1 VAGGRASRSG
11 PRVQRQR
18 RALTFTVDASGTKL
32 KLGLLSSRPYL
43 RNSTVARIPL
53 TRDAPGQSERKTL
66 LSILQQGTRL
76 CDGLSRREL
85 MRVGSLTLGGLS
97 LPQLL
102 QARDISQP
110 APVSDK
116 AFGRAKNVIFL
127 YLAGG
132 PPQHETFD
140 PKPEAPDGIRGPF
153 KPISTNVPGI
163 QFCELLPRT
172 AAMSEKLAV
181 CRSMATNDNV
191 HSSSGAW
198 VLTGYKYRG
207 PNARTIQP
215 TDWPYFGS
223 VVKQLAP
230 SETLPALSS
239 VWLPDM
245 MRLNENVTPS
255 GQTSGF
261 LGPRWNPEVFVGDPA
276 EPTYEIES
284 LRKTDI
290 TPIQL
295 SRRQSLLSQLE
306 DRFRRLDDS
315 VNSYDAF
322 QQQAFDLLTSGSAR
336 QAFDIAR
343 EPDSVRDRYGRNR
356 WGQSVLLARRL
367 VEAGVRLVHVH
378 WPREP
383 GDNASDN
390 PLWDTH
396 AQNADRVEDVLCPMF
411 DVGFSALIEDL
422 EQRGLLDETLVVTI
436 GEFGR
441 TPKINAKGGRDH
453 WGSVFSFA
461 MAGAGISGGQVY
473 GSSDKNGGY
482 PASNRVQPGDLTA
495 TLFHLLGVPHQG
507 HFLDAQNRPHRLTA
521 GEPIWQLLGSEP
533 ATEDRMASTGD
544 VARVPPFDP
553 TRYLVHTD
561 FAGREPIKPI
571 TEPSRPKGWR
581 ANPLNSVSGDNAFGA
596 TVLRDQDQ
604 QTAAIGFN
612 LADGA
617 ALEVKQNSK
626 VYLAQEVRS
635 PYPGSYV
642 FRVRLRAEASSPE
655 FFTNVFRQNF
665 SCRLVFF
672 QFNAQTKLANESRE
686 LASTTV
692 DLKLAESGA
701 GKWQTVELSKTF
713 VNPNPGSNF
722 SFGAGMGVSIQLVK
736 SSGGTLKVAA
746 GDRAFV
752 RIADVELDFLGKEVN
767 ENVKA

>member
-1 VAGGRASRSG
+1 
-11 PRVQRQR
+11 
-18 RALTFTVDASGTKL
+18 
-32 KLGLLSSRPYL
+32 
-43 RNSTVARIPL
+43 
-53 TRDAPGQSERKTL
+53 
-66 LSILQQGTRL
+66 
-76 CDGLSRREL
+76 

-102 QARDISQP
+102 AAKQIAQP
-110 APVSDK
+110 ASVSDK

-140 PKPEAPDGIRGPF
+140 PKPNAPDGIRGPF

-172 AAMSEKLAV
+172 AAMSDKLAV
-181 CRSMATNDNV
+181 CRSMATDDNV

-207 PNARTIQP
+207 PNPRTIQP
-215 TDWPYFGS
+215 TDWPYLGS
-223 VVKQLAP
+223 VVKQLKP
-230 SETLPALSS
+230 SEQLPALTS
-239 VWLPDM
+239 VWLPDV

-255 GQTSGF
+255 GQTAGF
-261 LGPRWNPEVFVGDPA
+261 LGPQWNPEVFVGDPA

-284 LRKTDI
+284 LRETDI
-290 TPIQL
+290 TPVQL
-295 SRRQSLLSQLE
+295 ERRQSLLSQLE
-306 DRFRRLDDS
+306 DRFRHLDGS
-315 VNSYDAF
+315 FKTYGAF
-322 QQQAFDLLTSGSAR
+322 QQQAFDLLTSGKAR
-336 QAFDIAR
+336 QAFDIAK
-343 EPDSVRDRYGRNR
+343 EPDHVRDRYGRNR

-367 VEAGVRLVHVH
+367 VEAGVRLVHVQ

-422 EQRGLLDETLVVTI
+422 DQRGLLDETLVVTI

-453 WGSVFSFA
+453 WGSVFSFV

-473 GSSDKNGGY
+473 GSSDRNGGF
-482 PASNRVQPGDLTA
+482 PASDRVQPGDLTA
-495 TLFHLLGVPHQG
+495 TMFHLLGVPHQG
-507 HFLDAQNRPHRLTA
+507 HFIDAQDRPHRLTA
-521 GEPIWQLLGSEP
+521 GEPLWKLLGSEP
-533 ATEDRMASTGD
+533 ATAERVASAGD
-544 VARVPPFDP
+544 IARVPPFDP

-561 FAGREPIKPI
+561 FAEKEPLKPI
-571 TEPSRPKGWR
+571 TAPSRPKGWR
-581 ANPLNSVSGDNAFGA
+581 ANPLNSAGENNFGSA
-596 TVLRDQDQ
+596 VLRDLSH

-612 LADGA
+612 LADGSP
-617 ALEVKQNSK
+617 LEIAQNSK
-626 VYLAQEVRS
+626 AYIAQEVRS

-642 FRVRLRAEASSPE
+642 FRVRLRVGTSSPE
-655 FFTNVFRQNF
+655 FFANVFRQHF
-665 SCRLVFF
+665 TCRLVFF
-672 QFNAQTKLANESRE
+672 QFNAQTKFVNESHE

-692 DLKLAESGA
+692 DLKLHESGSNE
-701 GKWQTVELSKTF
+701 WQTAELSKTF

-722 SFGAGMGVSIQLVK
+722 SFGAGMGVSIQLIK
-736 SSGGTLKVAA
+736 SSSGTLSIAA
-746 GDRAFV
+746 DDRAFV
-752 RIADVELDFLGKEVN
+752 RVADVELDFLGKEVDD
-767 ENVKA
+767 NVKV

>member
-1 VAGGRASRSG
+1 
-11 PRVQRQR
+11 
-18 RALTFTVDASGTKL
+18 
-32 KLGLLSSRPYL
+32 
-43 RNSTVARIPL
+43 
-53 TRDAPGQSERKTL
+53 
-66 LSILQQGTRL
+66 
-76 CDGLSRREL
+76 

-102 QARDISQP
+102 AAKEIAQP

-116 AFGRAKNVIFL
+116 VFGRAKNVIFL

-140 PKPEAPDGIRGPF
+140 PKPNAPDGIRGPF

-172 AAMSEKLAV
+172 AAMADKLAI
-181 CRSMATNDNV
+181 CRSMATDDNV

-223 VVKQLAP
+223 VIKQLKP
-230 SETLPALSS
+230 GLELPALTS
-239 VWLPDM
+239 VWLPDI

-255 GQTSGF
+255 GQTAGF
-261 LGPRWNPEVFVGDPA
+261 LGPQWNPEVFVGDPA

-284 LRKTDI
+284 LRKTNI

-295 SRRQSLLSQLE
+295 ERRQSLLSQLE
-306 DRFRRLDDS
+306 DHFRRLDGSFKTYDS
-315 VNSYDAF
+315 F
-322 QQQAFDLLTSGSAR
+322 QQQAFDLLISGKAR
-336 QAFDIAR
+336 QAFDIAK
-343 EPDSVRDRYGRNR
+343 EPDDVRDRYGRNR

-367 VEAGVRLVHVH
+367 VEAGVRLVHVQ

-422 EQRGLLDETLVVTI
+422 DQRGLLDETLVVTI

-473 GSSDKNGGY
+473 GSSDRNGGF
-482 PASNRVQPGDLTA
+482 PASDRVQPGDLTA
-495 TLFHLLGVPHQG
+495 TMFHLLGVSHQG
-507 HFLDAQNRPHRLTA
+507 HFLDAQDRPHRLTA
-521 GEPIWQLLGSEP
+521 GEPLWKLLGSEP
-533 ATEDRMASTGD
+533 ATAERIVSTGD
-544 VARVPPFDP
+544 IARVPPFDP

-561 FAGREPIKPI
+561 FTEKEPLKPI

-581 ANPLNSVSGDNAFGA
+581 ANPLNLSVENRFGG
-596 TVLRDQDQ
+596 TVLRDLDQ
-604 QTAAIGFN
+604 QTVALGFN
-612 LADGA
+612 LADGS
-617 ALEVKQNSK
+617 LFEITQNTK
-626 VYLAQEVRS
+626 AYIAQEVRS

-642 FRVRLRAEASSPE
+642 FRVGLRAESSSPE
-655 FFTNVFRQNF
+655 FFANVFRQHF
-665 SCRLVFF
+665 TCRLVFF
-672 QFNAQTKLANESRE
+672 QFNAQTKYVNESQE
-686 LASTTV
+686 LAATTV
-692 DLKLAESGA
+692 ELKLHESGSNE
-701 GKWQTVELSKTF
+701 WQTAELSKTF

-722 SFGAGMGVSIQLVK
+722 SFGAGMGVSIELVK
-736 SSGGTLKVAA
+736 SSVGTLTINPD
-746 GDRAFV
+746 DRAFIRV
-752 RIADVELDFLGKEVN
+752 VDVELDFLGKEVN
-767 ENVKA
+767 DNVKV

>member
-1 VAGGRASRSG
+1 M
-11 PRVQRQR
+11 
-18 RALTFTVDASGTKL
+18 
-32 KLGLLSSRPYL
+32 
-43 RNSTVARIPL
+43 
-53 TRDAPGQSERKTL
+53 
-66 LSILQQGTRL
+66 LSILNKGTRL
-76 CDGLSRREL
+76 CDGISRREL
-85 MRVGSLTLGGLS
+85 MRVGSLTLGGLT

-102 QARDISQP
+102 AAKEIAQP
-110 APVSDK
+110 APISDK

-140 PKPEAPDGIRGPF
+140 PKPHAPDGIRGPF

-172 AAMSEKLAV
+172 AAMSDKLAI

-198 VLTGYKYRG
+198 VLTGYKYGG

-215 TDWPYFGS
+215 SDWPYVGS
-223 VVKQLAP
+223 VVKQLKP
-230 SETLPALSS
+230 SEKLPALTS
-239 VWLPDM
+239 VWLPDV

-255 GQTSGF
+255 GQTAGF
-261 LGPRWNPEVFVGDPA
+261 LGPQWNPEVFVGDPA
-276 EPTYEIES
+276 ALTYEIES
-284 LRKTDI
+284 LRETDI
-290 TPIQL
+290 TPVQL
-295 SRRQSLLSQLE
+295 GRRQSLLSQLE
-306 DRFRRLDDS
+306 DRFRRLDGSFKTYDS
-315 VNSYDAF
+315 F
-322 QQQAFDLLTSGSAR
+322 QQQAFDLLTSGKAR
-336 QAFDIAR
+336 QAFDIAK
-343 EPDSVRDRYGRNR
+343 EPDAVRDRYGRNR

-422 EQRGLLDETLVVTI
+422 DQRGILDETLVVSV

-441 TPKINAKGGRDH
+441 TPKINVKGGRDH

-473 GSSDKNGGY
+473 GSSDKNGGF

-495 TLFHLLGVPHQG
+495 TMFHLLGVPHQG
-507 HFLDAQNRPHRLTA
+507 HFIDAQHRPHRLTG
-521 GEPIWQLLGSEP
+521 GEPLWTMLGSEP
-533 ATEDRMASTGD
+533 ATSIRVPATGD
-544 VARVPPFDP
+544 IARVPPFDP

-561 FAGREPIKPI
+561 FAQKKPLKPI

-581 ANPLNSVSGDNAFGA
+581 ASPLSLVRDDSFGTA
-596 TVLRDQDQ
+596 VLRDLDQ
-604 QTAAIGFN
+604 QTAALGFN
-612 LADGA
+612 LAYGS
-617 ALEVKQNSK
+617 ALEITQNSK

-642 FRVRLRAEASSPE
+642 FRVRLRAEASSTE
-655 FFTNVFRQNF
+655 FFEDTFRSNF
-665 SCRLVFF
+665 TCRLVFF
-672 QFNAQTKLANESRE
+672 QFNARTKHVNESRE
-686 LASTTV
+686 LAAIAV
-692 DLKLAESGA
+692 DLRLFESTSDE
-701 GKWQTVELSKTF
+701 WQTAELSKSF

-722 SFGAGMGVSIQLVK
+722 SFGAGMGVAIQLIK
-736 SSGGTLKVAA
+736 SSDGTLGVSAS
-746 GDRAFV
+746 DQAFV
-752 RIADVELDFLGKEVN
+752 RVSCVELDFLGKEVN
-767 ENVKA
+767 DNVKA

>member
-1 VAGGRASRSG
+1 M
-11 PRVQRQR
+11 
-18 RALTFTVDASGTKL
+18 
-32 KLGLLSSRPYL
+32 
-43 RNSTVARIPL
+43 
-53 TRDAPGQSERKTL
+53 
-66 LSILQQGTRL
+66 LSILNKGTRL
-76 CDGLSRREL
+76 CDGISRREL

-102 QARDISQP
+102 AANEISQP

-140 PKPEAPDGIRGPF
+140 PKPNAPDGIRGPF

-172 AAMSEKLAV
+172 AAMSDKLAI
-181 CRSMATNDNV
+181 CRSMATDDNV

-215 TDWPYFGS
+215 TDWPYVGS
-223 VVKQLAP
+223 VVKQLKP
-230 SETLPALSS
+230 SEKLPALTS
-239 VWLPDM
+239 VWLPDV

-255 GQTSGF
+255 GQTAGF
-261 LGPRWNPEVFVGDPA
+261 LGPQWNPEVFVGDPA

-284 LRKTDI
+284 LRETDI

-295 SRRQSLLSQLE
+295 GRRQSLLSQLE
-306 DRFRRLDDS
+306 ERFQHLDGS
-315 VNSYDAF
+315 FKTYGSF
-322 QQQAFDLLTSGSAR
+322 QQQAFDLLTSGKAR
-336 QAFDIAR
+336 QAFDIAK
-343 EPDSVRDRYGRNR
+343 EPDAVRDRYGRNR

-422 EQRGLLDETLVVTI
+422 DQRGLLDETLVVTI

-473 GSSDKNGGY
+473 GSSDKNGGF
-482 PASNRVQPGDLTA
+482 PASNRVQPGDLAA
-495 TLFHLLGVPHQG
+495 TMFHLLGAPHQG
-507 HFLDAQNRPHRLTA
+507 HFLDAQNRPHRLTD
-521 GEPIWQLLGSEP
+521 GEPLWTMLGSEP
-533 ATEDRMASTGD
+533 ATVERIPSTGD

-553 TRYLVHTD
+553 TRYLVHTN
-561 FAGREPIKPI
+561 FAEQEPLKPI

-581 ANPLNSVSGDNAFGA
+581 AHPLTLHNGNAFG
-596 TVLRDQDQ
+596 TSVLRDHDQ
-604 QTAAIGFN
+604 QTAALGFN
-612 LADGA
+612 LGDGSP
-617 ALEVKQNSK
+617 LEIGQNEK
-626 VYLAQEVRS
+626 AYLAQEVRS

-655 FFTNVFRQNF
+655 FFKNTFRHNF
-665 SCRLVFF
+665 TCRLVFF
-672 QFNAQTKLANESRE
+672 QFNAQTKHANESRE
-686 LASTTV
+686 LASATV
-692 DLKLAESGA
+692 DLKLIETNSGE
-701 GKWQTVELSKTF
+701 WQTAELSKSF

-722 SFGAGMGVSIQLVK
+722 SFGAGMGVSVQLIK
-736 SSGGTLKVAA
+736 SSGGALKISAS
-746 GDRAFV
+746 DRAFV
-752 RIADVELDFLGKEVN
+752 RVADVKLDFLGKEVN
-767 ENVKA
+767 DKVKV

>member
-1 VAGGRASRSG
+1 M
-11 PRVQRQR
+11 
-18 RALTFTVDASGTKL
+18 F
-32 KLGLLSSRPYL
+32 
-43 RNSTVARIPL
+43 
-53 TRDAPGQSERKTL
+53 
-66 LSILQQGTRL
+66 SILNQGTRL
-76 CDGLSRREL
+76 CDGISRREL
-85 MRVGSLTLGGLS
+85 MRIGSLTLGGLS

-102 QARDISQP
+102 AAREIAQP

-116 AFGRAKNVIFL
+116 AFGRARNVIFL

-140 PKPEAPDGIRGPF
+140 PKPNAPDGIRGPC

-163 QFCELLPRT
+163 QVCELLPRT
-172 AAMSEKLAV
+172 AAMSDKLAI
-181 CRSMATNDNV
+181 CRSMATDDNV

-223 VVKQLAP
+223 VVKQLKP
-230 SETLPALSS
+230 GEKLPALTS
-239 VWLPDM
+239 VWLPDI

-255 GQTSGF
+255 GQTAGF
-261 LGPRWNPEVFVGDPA
+261 LGPQWNPEGFVGDPA
-276 EPTYEIES
+276 EPTYDSES

-290 TPIQL
+290 TPLQL
-295 SRRQSLLSQLE
+295 GRRQSLLSQLE
-306 DRFRRLDDS
+306 ERFRRSDGSLRTY
-315 VNSYDAF
+315 NSF
-322 QQQAFDLLTSGSAR
+322 QQQAFDLLTSGQAR
-336 QAFDIAR
+336 QAFNIAQ
-343 EPDSVRDRYGRNR
+343 EPEIVRDRYGRNR

-422 EQRGLLDETLVVTI
+422 DQRGLLDETLVVTI

-441 TPKINAKGGRDH
+441 TPKINGNGGRDH

-473 GSSDKNGGY
+473 GSSDKNGGF

-495 TLFHLLGVPHQG
+495 TMFHLLGVPHQG
-507 HFLDAQNRPHRLTA
+507 HFLDAQDRPHRLTD
-521 GEPIWQLLGSEP
+521 GEPLWKMLGSEP
-533 ATEDRMASTGD
+533 ATTERIASTGN
-544 VARVPPFDP
+544 VTRVPPFDP
-553 TRYLVHTD
+553 TRYLIQTG
-561 FAGREPIKPI
+561 FAEQDPLKPI

-581 ANPLNSVSGDNAFGA
+581 ADPLNVERDADRLGA
-596 TVLRDQDQ
+596 VVLSDLDEP
-604 QTAAIGFN
+604 TAALGFN
-612 LADGA
+612 LSDGSSQ
-617 ALEVKQNSK
+617 EISQNAK
-626 VYLAQEVRS
+626 AYLAQEVRS

-642 FRVRLRAEASSPE
+642 FQVRLRAECSSAE
-655 FFTNVFRQNF
+655 FFSTVFRDHF
-665 SCRLVFF
+665 TCRLAFF
-672 QFNAQTKLANESRE
+672 QFNTQTKQVNESRE
-686 LASTTV
+686 LASTVV
-692 DLKLAESGA
+692 DLKLIDSKTNE
-701 GKWQTVELSKTF
+701 WQTVELSRTF

-736 SSGGTLKVAA
+736 SSGGTLRISPS
-746 GDRAFV
+746 DRAFV
-752 RIADVELDFLGKEVN
+752 RIADVELKFLGKEVN
-767 ENVKA
+767 DNVKV

>member
-1 VAGGRASRSG
+1 M
-11 PRVQRQR
+11 
-18 RALTFTVDASGTKL
+18 
-32 KLGLLSSRPYL
+32 
-43 RNSTVARIPL
+43 
-53 TRDAPGQSERKTL
+53 
-66 LSILQQGTRL
+66 LSILNQGTRL
-76 CDGLSRREL
+76 CDGISRREL

-102 QARDISQP
+102 AAKEIAQP
-110 APVSDK
+110 VPVSDK

-140 PKPEAPDGIRGPF
+140 PKPNAPDGIRGPF

-172 AAMSEKLAV
+172 AAMADKLAI

-223 VVKQLAP
+223 VIKQLKP
-230 SETLPALSS
+230 GLELPALTS
-239 VWLPDM
+239 VWLPDI

-255 GQTSGF
+255 GQTAGF
-261 LGPRWNPEVFVGDPA
+261 LGPQWNPEVFVGDPA

-284 LRKTDI
+284 LRKTNI

-295 SRRQSLLSQLE
+295 ERRQSLLSQLE
-306 DRFRRLDDS
+306 DHFRRLDGSFKTYDS
-315 VNSYDAF
+315 F
-322 QQQAFDLLTSGSAR
+322 QQQAFDLLTSGKAR
-336 QAFDIAR
+336 QAFDIAK
-343 EPDSVRDRYGRNR
+343 EPDDVRDRYGRNR

-367 VEAGVRLVHVH
+367 VEAGVRLVHVQ

-422 EQRGLLDETLVVTI
+422 DQRGLLDETLVVTI

-473 GSSDKNGGY
+473 GSSDRNGGF
-482 PASNRVQPGDLTA
+482 PASDRVQPGDLTA
-495 TLFHLLGVPHQG
+495 TMFHLLGVSHQG
-507 HFLDAQNRPHRLTA
+507 HFLDAQDRPHRLTA
-521 GEPIWQLLGSEP
+521 GEPLWKLLGSEP
-533 ATEDRMASTGD
+533 ATAERIVSTGD
-544 VARVPPFDP
+544 IARVPPFDP

-561 FAGREPIKPI
+561 FTEKEPLKPI

-581 ANPLNSVSGDNAFGA
+581 ANPLNLSVENRFGG
-596 TVLRDQDQ
+596 TVLRDLDQ
-604 QTAAIGFN
+604 QTVALGFN
-612 LADGA
+612 LADGS
-617 ALEVKQNSK
+617 LFEITQNTK
-626 VYLAQEVRS
+626 AYIAQEVRS

-642 FRVRLRAEASSPE
+642 FRVGLRAESSSPE
-655 FFTNVFRQNF
+655 FFANVFRQHF
-665 SCRLVFF
+665 TCRLVFF
-672 QFNAQTKLANESRE
+672 QFNAQTKYVNESQE
-686 LASTTV
+686 LAATTV
-692 DLKLAESGA
+692 ELKLHESGSNE
-701 GKWQTVELSKTF
+701 WQTAELSKTF

-722 SFGAGMGVSIQLVK
+722 SFGAGMGVSIELVK
-736 SSGGTLKVAA
+736 SSVGTLTINPD
-746 GDRAFV
+746 DRAFIRV
-752 RIADVELDFLGKEVN
+752 VDVELDFLGKEVN
-767 ENVKA
+767 DNVKV

>member
-1 VAGGRASRSG
+1 V
-11 PRVQRQR
+11 
-18 RALTFTVDASGTKL
+18 
-32 KLGLLSSRPYL
+32 
-43 RNSTVARIPL
+43 
-53 TRDAPGQSERKTL
+53 
-66 LSILQQGTRL
+66 LSILNKGTRL
-76 CDGLSRREL
+76 CDGISRREL

-102 QARDISQP
+102 AAREIAQP

-116 AFGRAKNVIFL
+116 AFGRAKNIIFL

-140 PKPEAPDGIRGPF
+140 PKPNAPDGIRGPF

-172 AAMSEKLAV
+172 AAMSDKLAV
-181 CRSMATNDNV
+181 CRSMATDDNV

-215 TDWPYFGS
+215 TDWPYAGS
-223 VVKQLAP
+223 VVKQLKP
-230 SETLPALSS
+230 SEKLPALTS
-239 VWLPDM
+239 VWLPDV

-255 GQTSGF
+255 GQTAGF

-284 LRKTDI
+284 LRETDI
-290 TPIQL
+290 TPIRL
-295 SRRQSLLSQLE
+295 ERRQSLLSQLE
-306 DRFRRLDDS
+306 DRSRHLDGSFKTYDS
-315 VNSYDAF
+315 F
-322 QQQAFDLLTSGSAR
+322 QQQAFDLLTSGKAR
-336 QAFDIAR
+336 QAFDIAK
-343 EPDSVRDRYGRNR
+343 EPDAVRNRYGRNR

-367 VEAGVRLVHVH
+367 VEAGVRLVHVQ

-422 EQRGLLDETLVVTI
+422 DQRGLLDETLVVTI

-453 WGSVFSFA
+453 WGSVFSFT

-473 GSSDKNGGY
+473 GSSDKNGGF
-482 PASNRVQPGDLTA
+482 PASDRVQPGDLTA
-495 TLFHLLGVPHQG
+495 TMFHLLGVPHQG
-507 HFLDAQNRPHRLTA
+507 HFLDAQNRPHRLTD
-521 GEPIWQLLGSEP
+521 GEPLWKLLGSEP
-533 ATEDRMASTGD
+533 ATSERMASTGD

-553 TRYLVHTD
+553 TRYLVHTN
-561 FAGREPIKPI
+561 FAEKEPLKLIS
-571 TEPSRPKGWR
+571 EPSRPKGWR
-581 ANPLNSVSGDNAFGA
+581 ANPLNSASENDLGA
-596 TVLRDQDQ
+596 TVLRDLDQ
-604 QTAAIGFN
+604 QTAALGFN
-612 LADGA
+612 LADGSP
-617 ALEVKQNSK
+617 LEIGQNSK
-626 VYLAQEVRS
+626 AYIAQEVRS

-642 FRVRLRAEASSPE
+642 FRVRLRAECSSPE
-655 FFTNVFRQNF
+655 FFANVFRQHF
-665 SCRLVFF
+665 TCRLVFF
-672 QFNAQTKLANESRE
+672 QFNAQTKFVNESRE
-686 LASTTV
+686 LASTTIE
-692 DLKLAESGA
+692 LKLHELGSNE
-701 GKWQTVELSKTF
+701 WQTAELSKTF

-746 GDRAFV
+746 TDRAFV
-752 RIADVELDFLGKEVN
+752 RVADVELDFLGKSVN
-767 ENVKA
+767 DKVKV